1 MDQTDEKIINEL
13 IKNSRTPISKI
24 SLKTGIPDST
34 ISNRLSKLEKK
45 NVIDHY
51 TTIINP
57 KSVGI
62 EITAM
67 IIIQTETEKHEN
79 VEKELPKLDKVSQ
92 VYSVSGE
99 YDILIKVWA
108 HTLEELNKILLEIR
122 TIDGIEELR
131 ELIVMDTLKDESLN
145 VSDIQEI
152 SKHQ

>member
-13 IKNSRTPISKI
+13 IKNSRMPISKI

-34 ISNRLSKLEKK
+34 ISNRLNKLEK
-45 NVIDHY
+45 NNIIDQY

-79 VEKELPKLDKVSQ
+79 VEKELPKLDKVYE

-108 HTLEELNKILLEIR
+108 HTLEELNEILLQIR

-131 ELIVMDTLKDESLN
+131 ELIVMETLKDEFLN
-145 VSDIQEI
+145 VTNIENNS
-152 SKHQ
+152 